1 MHAYIR
7 SHSKRAR
14 THITAKLLFVCLNLI
29 HIKFWVCV
37 CVCLCVWQIFYC
49 LLFYVF
55 DRFCSSSYI
64 GCLLRMQKWICKIFS
79 FIIDIISLVFVLLFQ
94 FPYVLT
100 RFTLC
105 NVAIYSMYNYLSL
118 LTVPRS
124 FCFCFILLLIRFL
137 LTLSPFNCLQNKVF
151 LL

>member
-1 MHAYIR
+1 MFLFNKNNSKKHILSSARI
-7 SHSKRAR
+7 HSQSLQARAR

-29 HIKFWVCV
+29 HNKFWVCV
-37 CVCLCVWQIFYC
+37 CVCLCFWQIFYC

-55 DRFCSSSYI
+55 DRFCSSSSI

-124 FCFCFILLLIRFL
+124 FCFLFYSSI
-137 LTLSPFNCLQNKVF
+137 N
-151 LL
+151 

>member
-1 MHAYIR
+1 MKITQRSTYFLVHAYIR

-29 HIKFWVCV
+29 HNKFWVCV
-37 CVCLCVWQIFYC
+37 YVCV
-49 LLFYVF
+49 YVF
-55 DRFCSSSYI
+55 DRFSILCCFMFLIDSV
-64 GCLLRMQKWICKIFS
+64 LLPLLDAYCECRNGFVRFFS

-124 FCFCFILLLIRFL
+124 FCFLFYSSI
-137 LTLSPFNCLQNKVF
+137 N
-151 LL
+151 